1 MKRQTNRGNT
11 KLVEN
16 SELKNLY
23 ITQPLLIHS
32 LNKRFT
38 RHMTNACLYLKP
50 TEHVL
55 LYWLVGYSN
64 GINVIV
70 YSTQLLRLFD
80 AASDRAIEIYGKER
94 IQYTTSMTN
103 VREAFI
109 SLVEKGLLIKLT
121 RKANYMIN
129 PMVVYTSNKVI
140 FDVNNCQNAYMY
152 ILKSADGDNEL
163 IKKGL
168 TNYCDNLL
176 RIYEKE
182 LLRTNINERK
192 KLDAIKTGVK

>member
-1 MKRQTNRGNT
+1 MPNT
-11 KLVEN
+11 KKVES

-38 RHMTNACLYLKP
+38 RHYCNACLYLKP

-70 YSTQLLRLFD
+70 YSAELLRLFD

-109 SLVEKGLLIKLT
+109 SLVEKGMLIKLT
-121 RKANYMIN
+121 RKSNYMVN
-129 PMVVYTSNKVI
+129 PMIVYTSNKVI
-140 FDVNNCQNAYMY
+140 FDVNNCQKAYMD

-168 TNYCDNLL
+168 TKYCDNLL

-192 KLDAIKTGVK
+192 KLNATKTRIK